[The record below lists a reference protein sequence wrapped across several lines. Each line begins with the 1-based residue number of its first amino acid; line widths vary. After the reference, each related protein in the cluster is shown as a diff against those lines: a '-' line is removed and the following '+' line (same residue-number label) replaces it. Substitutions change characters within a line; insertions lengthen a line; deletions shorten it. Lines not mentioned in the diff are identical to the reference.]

1 MTEQTKKPAAAHPH
15 GAGLTGQK
23 PEQADKTTESE
34 TGTDSGS
41 TDGGSGTVSTNGAG
55 LT

>member
-23 PEQADKTTESE
+23 SEQADKTPDADTS
-34 TGTDSGS
+34 TDSGS
-41 TDGGSGTVSTNGAG
+41 TDGGSGTVGTNGAG